1 MSIASKFPALNAAMC
16 GGVFLAALAV
26 APASAGVRDDV
37 RDLQQRMTQ
46 AEQSLEGQR
55 AATLRIGELEREIQ
69 SLTGRIEQLTFQLD
83 QANMRLDAISAALAS
98 GGPAAATT
106 GGAGGEWIGGEWVPG
121 DMAADVPVARSGP
134 VDLTAGGAGQ
144 AAPAPAG
151 AASAAPAPDDVT
163 LPLDPA
169 AAFDYASQFL
179 LKGDYP
185 RAKSAFGLYLQAFPN
200 HTRTP
205 DAQFR
210 LGEIHMALSENAA
223 AADAFIA
230 HIRDYPNDPRAVEA
244 YLKLGSAF
252 ARLEKPGEACTVFKT
267 MKAKFPNA
275 AGPVVQRAD
284 LEMARIDCQ

>member
-1 MSIASKFPALNAAMC
+1 MSIVRKFPVLKAARRAALC
-16 GGVFLAALAV
+16 GGVFLAAFAA

-46 AEQSLEGQR
+46 AEQSLAGQR

-69 SLTGRIEQLTFQLD
+69 SLTGRIEELTFQLD
-83 QANMRLDAISAALAS
+83 QANIRLDAISAALA
-98 GGPAAATT
+98 G
-106 GGAGGEWIGGEWVPG
+106 GGAGQPAGGQWIGGEWVSDGASAGAP
-121 DMAADVPVARSGP
+121 AASGGP
-134 VDLTAGGAGQ
+134 VDLTGGAVAGQ
-144 AAPAPAG
+144 TVPAG
-151 AASAAPAPDDVT
+151 PASAAPDDVT

-185 RAKSAFGLYLQAFPN
+185 RAKSAFELYLQAFPN

-230 HIRDYPNDPRAVEA
+230 HIRNYPNDPRAAEA

-267 MKAKFPNA
+267 MKTKFPNA